1 MTDSQITQEILRYI
15 EDSSYDYAVLIDE
28 EWGCGKT
35 YYIKNS
41 LIKDIVSHEG
51 EKENGRKVK
60 YISLYGCKSVQD
72 IQENLVWSVAEE
84 AIDKLKDNAKP
95 ENKGTISKISN
106 NVLLSSR
113 KIGNAVM
120 KKFAPEADTYS
131 IVSDWLIMN
140 NYIFVFDDLER
151 CDCPINEV
159 FGLINGLVE
168 HEGTKVILVANEKEI
183 SQGVDDSNEALEYLV
198 ALEKGIDWPKNEER
212 NSYLNRQRN
221 TDVIKVQEL
230 ERRRRWLF
238 PTKDMSENYKK
249 IREKLIGVTLRYE
262 PDVEQIILLMVEK
275 SIISD
280 DDKQILMDGMRSMKS
295 VMDYYRHHNLR
306 TFQFFLSKATY
317 LLARMDEVSVLDEY
331 VQCIKASVIDE
342 CFRAAV
348 KYKANIKPGKWEQEI
363 NTTKDNPRFKS
374 ILNYVEKGEFVL
386 EDYKADIN
394 KYTEELKQSV
404 MSDDPFNLLYNQY
417 YYHSQKW
424 CEDNIELM
432 IKRLEE
438 DKYPRYTYTKMLI
451 ILVRLVSYGFKEEY
465 LSRVKAAMI
474 NNVQNSPNAIKV
486 DNDLFFIEDSELKAQ
501 IKAAIDEINQAI
513 ESSGE
518 TARRKNINEILHSNN
533 WVDELDGF
541 INPSGNRYVD
551 DMAIFCQAD
560 SDEWCRVFREAD
572 SEQIDSFR
580 HTLSE
585 LYPRNVIRKSAEK
598 DLPVIKEIL
607 DKLKPE
613 DESDLIKKACVGWL
627 IYQFTE
633 IVKSYIT
640 EE

>member
-1 MTDSQITQEILRYI
+1 
-15 EDSSYDYAVLIDE
+15 
-28 EWGCGKT
+28 
-35 YYIKNS
+35 
-41 LIKDIVSHEG
+41 
-51 EKENGRKVK
+51 
-60 YISLYGCKSVQD
+60 
-72 IQENLVWSVAEE
+72 
-84 AIDKLKDNAKP
+84 
-95 ENKGTISKISN
+95 
-106 NVLLSSR
+106 
-113 KIGNAVM
+113 
-120 KKFAPEADTYS
+120 
-131 IVSDWLIMN
+131 
-140 NYIFVFDDLER
+140 
-151 CDCPINEV
+151 
-159 FGLINGLVE
+159 
-168 HEGTKVILVANEKEI
+168 
-183 SQGVDDSNEALEYLV
+183 
-198 ALEKGIDWPKNEER
+198 
-212 NSYLNRQRN
+212 
-221 TDVIKVQEL
+221 
-230 ERRRRWLF
+230 
-238 PTKDMSENYKK
+238 
-249 IREKLIGVTLRYE
+249 
-262 PDVEQIILLMVEK
+262 
-275 SIISD
+275 
-280 DDKQILMDGMRSMKS
+280 
-295 VMDYYRHHNLR
+295 
-306 TFQFFLSKATY
+306 
-317 LLARMDEVSVLDEY
+317 
-331 VQCIKASVIDE
+331 
-342 CFRAAV
+342 
-348 KYKANIKPGKWEQEI
+348 
-363 NTTKDNPRFKS
+363 
-374 ILNYVEKGEFVL
+374 
-386 EDYKADIN
+386 
-394 KYTEELKQSV
+394 
-404 MSDDPFNLLYNQY
+404 
-417 YYHSQKW
+417 
-424 CEDNIELM
+424 M